1 MIKSNKNLINKIV
14 IAVAE
19 YFCSVCHAI
28 NCARHMSR
36 VNFILHQK
44 NCCVWRSQCV
54 QNLVSITVIIHW
66 NGELL
71 ANCLVDYWKK
81 KIPHQSTNFVS
92 EIHAKPETRAHAYNT
107 SNRHFEGWKKTC
119 CNAEHIVNIRPFNL
133 SPLLTI

>member
-81 KIPHQSTNFVS
+81 RSHTSQQISFPKYTRSQR
-92 EIHAKPETRAHAYNT
+92 HAHTHTTHRTGTLKAGKKPAATL
-107 SNRHFEGWKKTC
+107 
-119 CNAEHIVNIRPFNL
+119 NI
-133 SPLLTI
+133 LLTLGHLTYHPS